1 MPDIGGKSV
10 RVHASNN
17 SAVSTRSVY
26 STRSRGHRGPLGIK
40 DVIWGHRRYV
50 NMTYRRYD
58 TRKIFGM
65 LNIWSCRRFPLCEW
79 VLTEKYIS
87 DDLQP
92 MIQAR
97 YRAAEISAYFRA
109 KVCWITPSLLIT
121 VRSGRTYRPYFSV
134 ILRYFLHFCDS
145 YCKVMQCETSCR
157 QSIVQCE
164 NSSVW
169 MLPQVVMQCKNSS
182 DPMTLKIVQ
191 CELVITW
198 MA

>member
-10 RVHASNN
+10 RVHASDN
-17 SAVSTRSVY
+17 SAVWIT
-26 STRSRGHRGPLGIK
+26 K

-50 NMTYRRYD
+50 AD
-58 TRKIFGM
+58 TREIFGM
-65 LNIWSCRRFPLCEW
+65 LNIWSCRRFLLCEW

-97 YRAAEISAYFRA
+97 YRAAGISAYFRA

-121 VRSGRTYRPYFSV
+121 VQSGRTYRPYFSV

-145 YCKVMQCETSCR
+145 YSYSSPLIR
-157 QSIVQCE
+157 SPGGHE
-164 NSSVW
+164 NC
-169 MLPQVVMQCKNSS
+169 QVLAVLCHE
-182 DPMTLKIVQ
+182 P
-191 CELVITW
+191 LVIGLFLV
-198 MA
+198 